1 MLTAELEIHNPSG
14 LHARPAA
21 LFVKTA
27 AGFRSKILVENLT
40 RGTAPANAK
49 SILTLLA
56 GGVSKGH
63 VVRISAEG
71 EDEEQAIAALRDLVE
86 SGIGEQLDQGA

>member
-1 MLTAELEIHNPSG
+1 MQTAELEIRNPSG

-27 AGFRSKILVENLT
+27 AGFRSRILVENVT
-40 RGTAPANAK
+40 RGTTPANAK
-49 SILTLLA
+49 SILTLLS
-56 GGVSKGH
+56 GGVSRGH

-71 EDEEQAIAALRDLVE
+71 DDEAAAIAALRELVD
-86 SGIGEQLDQGA
+86 SGIGESIE